1 MEFRRIEHGSADYH
15 SGLTLRKEVLLQPL
29 GLDLGS
35 ENPDGEHNHLHFG
48 LFDGP
53 ELVACCMVIPD
64 GQGGGKLRQ
73 MAVAEIRQGGGFG
86 RKLIAG
92 VEQTLPGLECR
103 RIVLHARKEAMG
115 FYDRLGYRIS
125 SDQFIEVEIPH
136 YRMEKVLSPK
146 DEPAVIV
153 LLGAPNEPDGT
164 LSPIAWQRCERA
176 LVEYQRNP
184 AFRILPTGG
193 FGDHFNT
200 APEPH
205 GHYTGRYL
213 IANGVPPDA
222 LLEVALSSHTIDD
235 AEMARPI
242 LTTQTTRRMIL
253 VTSEFHCR
261 RAERVFRRAFSEW
274 AIEPSCSISDLPAD
288 ELDRLR
294 KHEAQ
299 AWERLPK

>member
-1 MEFRRIEHGSADYH
+1 MEFRRIEHGSADYR
-15 SGLTLRKEVLLQPL
+15 SELTLRKEVLLQPP

-35 ENPDGEHNHLHFG
+35 ENPDGEHCHFHFG
-48 LFDGP
+48 LFDGT

-73 MAVAEIRQGGGFG
+73 MAVAETRQGAGIG
-86 RKLIAG
+86 RKLMVH
-92 VEQTLPGLECR
+92 VEKMLPTLKCSQ
-103 RIVLHARKEAMG
+103 IVLHARKEAMP

-146 DEPAVIV
+146 DESAVIV

-164 LSPIAWQRCERA
+164 LSPIARQRCERTLA
-176 LVEYQRNP
+176 EYRRNP
-184 AFRILPTGG
+184 AFQILPTGG
-193 FGDHFNT
+193 FGEHFNT

-213 IANGVPPDA
+213 IANGVPPGA

-235 AEMARPI
+235 AEKARPI
-242 LTTQTTRRMIL
+242 LATQTTHRMIL

-274 AIEPSCSISDLPAD
+274 AIELSCSISDLPGDDLA
-288 ELDRLR
+288 RLR

-299 AWERLPK
+299 AFDRLPK